1 MSEYTQSPADRK
13 LNIRHS
19 YKAVLLILA
28 AVLIVLAAMH
38 TGIALFW
45 SRTASASRFCHL
57 FSGVVLAA
65 VLIVFVLKVYRPLVQ
80 TEHALYIFETFG
92 EDFSVK
98 IDKHNSVYP
107 IALSLNRIHAHMQA
121 SIDREYKARMKQKD
135 AEIHALQSQINPHF
149 LYNTLD
155 TIRSLALINDD
166 EPVAEMT
173 EALST
178 FFRYSI
184 GKRGHMVRLSEEL
197 ENIDSYLAIQNY
209 RFQNKVSYQ
218 VMIEGNRDEILSC
231 RIPKLLLQPII
242 ENAVYHGIEPK
253 VGAGRITVRIFTTPS
268 SLVIHIRDDGI
279 GMEEKELQAIR
290 EILRQKKHGEGRGFH
305 PQGSGIALINIH
317 QRIQLNY
324 GEEYGICVASTK
336 DVGSEVELRI
346 PIISEYGKDAI

>member
-1 MSEYTQSPADRK
+1 MPPQTDRE
-13 LNIRHS
+13 LRHS
-19 YKAVLLILA
+19 YKAILLALGFII
-28 AVLIVLAAMH
+28 AVLIIMH
-38 TGIALFW
+38 AGAALFW
-45 SRTASASRFCHL
+45 DKTAHVSCLLHCI
-57 FSGVVLAA
+57 SGLTLSA
-65 VLIVFVLKVYRPLVQ
+65 VLIVFVWRIYRPLVQ
-80 TEHALYIFETFG
+80 IERALYIFETFG
-92 EDFSVK
+92 QDFSVN

-107 IALSLNRIHAHMQA
+107 IALSLNRIHDHIQE
-121 SIDREYKARMKQKD
+121 SINREYKARMKQKD
-135 AEIHALQSQINPHF
+135 AEIHALQNQINPHF

-166 EPVAEMT
+166 EQVAEMT

-184 GKRGHMVRLSEEL
+184 GKRGHIVRLEEEL
-197 ENIDSYLAIQNY
+197 ENINHYLAIQNY

-218 VMIEGNRDEILSC
+218 VIIEGNREEILSC

-253 VGAGRITVRIFTTPS
+253 VGPGSITVRIFTTAA

-279 GMEEKELQAIR
+279 GMEETELQAIR
-290 EILRQKKHGEGRGFH
+290 GVLRQEKHIEDRSDH
-305 PQGSGIALINIH
+305 PQGIGIALINIH

-324 GEEYGICVASTK
+324 GEEYGIRVASTK

-346 PIISEYGKDAI
+346 PIVYEYGKDAI